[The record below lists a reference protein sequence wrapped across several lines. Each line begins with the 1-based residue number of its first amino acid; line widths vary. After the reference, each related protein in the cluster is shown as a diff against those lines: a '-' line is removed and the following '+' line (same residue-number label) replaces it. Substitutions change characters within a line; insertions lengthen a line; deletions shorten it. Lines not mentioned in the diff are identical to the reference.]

1 MSMQPARAVERRR
14 WRGWRDL
21 VYVGLGLLLGSV
33 WLCALALA
41 ATVMIVLIGGLILAP
56 VAARVL
62 ELTVGA
68 AALERRLANRLLG
81 ADLPAPRVMPAQ
93 LDATARLRSL
103 AAAGSTWRAIAWL
116 VLRLPLALVVA
127 TIVWA
132 LAWFAASLGAAP
144 FSGALVG
151 AGLGYQAAAL
161 IACGALIL
169 LVLQSLWLSSEAH
182 ARLAATLLG
191 PSAHEQLER
200 LEQRTAELDLRAG
213 LARDLHDS
221 VGHSVTA
228 SLLQASAARQSLERD
243 PAFAARALE
252 AIEDQSRAA
261 LEQLDRVL
269 GTLRDADRAVPEA
282 GGLERL
288 DELVARTRTAG
299 IPLSVERRGD
309 LSRLPGPI
317 ADEAFRTVQEGLT
330 NVLRHASGAPTR
342 VLLARTE
349 RALEVLVENGRGS
362 SLDVARDGG
371 GEGIRGIGERVG
383 SLGGELAHGPLPDGG
398 FRLRVRLPFDTA

>member
-1 MSMQPARAVERRR
+1 MSTLPASAVARRR
-14 WRGWRDL
+14 RRGWRDL
-21 VYVGLGLLLGSV
+21 VYVGLGVVLGSI
-33 WLCALALA
+33 WLCALVLA
-41 ATVMIVLIGGLILAP
+41 ATLMIVLVGGLILAP

-62 ELTVGA
+62 EVTVGA
-68 AALERRLANRLLG
+68 AALERRLTNRLLG
-81 ADLPAPRVMPAQ
+81 SDLQAPRGVPAQ
-93 LDATARLRSL
+93 LDARERLREL

-116 VLRLPLALVVA
+116 ALRLPLALVVA
-127 TIVWA
+127 TMVWA
-132 LAWFAASLGAAP
+132 LAVFAVSLGAAP

-161 IACGALIL
+161 IACAALVL
-169 LVLQSLWLSSEAH
+169 LVLQTLWLSSEAH
-182 ARLAATLLG
+182 VRLAATLLG
-191 PSAHEQLER
+191 PSAQEQVER

-228 SLLQASAARQSLERD
+228 SLLQASAARQSLDRD
-243 PAFAARALE
+243 PAFAAKALE

-269 GTLRDADRAVPEA
+269 GTLRDADRAVPGG
-282 GGLERL
+282 GGLEPL

-309 LSRLPGPI
+309 LARVPAPI

-342 VLLARTE
+342 VLLARTDG
-349 RALEVLVENGRGS
+349 ALEVVIENGRGS
-362 SLDVARDGG
+362 SLDVARTVG

-398 FRLRVRLPFDTA
+398 FRLRVRLPFDPA